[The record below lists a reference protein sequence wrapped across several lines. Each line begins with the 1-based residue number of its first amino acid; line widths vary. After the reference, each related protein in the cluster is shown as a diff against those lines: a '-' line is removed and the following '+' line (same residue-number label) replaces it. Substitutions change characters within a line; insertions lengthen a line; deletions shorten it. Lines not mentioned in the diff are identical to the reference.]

1 MGVTSTLCL
10 VLPLAAPL
18 RLQDRRLGPALRQQ
32 AEIVCLLCSGM
43 DWACMGPLLGLGSQV
58 TGFSR
63 ALELNVTCSCVL
75 TFSIGWRNQAI

>member
-18 RLQDRRLGPALRQQ
+18 RLQDRRLGSALRQQ
-32 AEIVCLLCSGM
+32 AGIVCLLSSGM

-63 ALELNVTCSCVL
+63 ALELNVTCFCVL